1 MHKKQ
6 KHTVQ
11 LFHIA
16 QNKAAESPPGALR
29 RFHNYFMFLAAN

>member
-6 KHTVQ
+6 KRTVQ

-16 QNKAAESPPGALR
+16 QNNAAENPLELSAVFIIILC
-29 RFHNYFMFLAAN
+29 F